1 MQRLFL
7 LKITRSYRTTSNQ
20 ALMVLDAV
28 PPLDLTAEKEGF
40 LPRILRLQRD
50 AELWSCH
57 FSAIDFE
64 HRPSKPLCHP
74 AEFDLPDS
82 IFTFSQQLLP
92 NFIIEIYT
100 DGSRSPTGTGCGLCL
115 YVNGALTRTWRRRLN
130 TKNSVYQAE
139 LVAIKKAIDLA
150 SKLTARTIIYTDSKS
165 SLEALQN
172 MHPTS
177 SLVHIMQRLL
187 LQLPSNHRPIL
198 QWVPGHSGVWGNEHA
213 DSIAKEADQGV
224 HLVEYPIAYPASYLK
239 SIAIAK
245 LL

>member
-1 MQRLFL
+1 
-7 LKITRSYRTTSNQ
+7 
-20 ALMVLDAV
+20 MVLAGV
-28 PPLDLTAEKEGF
+28 PPLDLTAEKEAF
-40 LPRILRLQRD
+40 LSRILHLQRD
-50 AELWSCH
+50 AELWYCH
-57 FSAIDFE
+57 VSTTDFE

-82 IFTFSQQLLP
+82 IFTSSQQLLP
-92 NFIIEIYT
+92 NFNIEIYT

-115 YVNGALTRTWRRRLN
+115 YVNGTLTRTWRKRMN
-130 TKNSVYQAE
+130 SKNSVYQAE

-150 SKLTARTIIYTDSKS
+150 SKFTARTIIYTDSKS

-177 SLVHIMQRLL
+177 SLVHIIQQL

-198 QWVPGHSGVWGNEHA
+198 HWIPGHSGVLGNEHA
-213 DSIAKEADQGV
+213 DCIAKEAAQGV

-245 LL
+245 LMERWQQS